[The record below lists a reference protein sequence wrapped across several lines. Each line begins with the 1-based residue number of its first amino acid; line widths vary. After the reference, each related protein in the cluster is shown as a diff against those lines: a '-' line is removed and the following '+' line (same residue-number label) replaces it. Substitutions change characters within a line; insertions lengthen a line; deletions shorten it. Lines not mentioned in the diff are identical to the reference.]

1 MFKSIG
7 LFGGLKWAVKNKRE
21 ILNDSQG
28 FDLSNQKV
36 EVACNWEEK
45 TAERTGFGRDS
56 QELRVEYVSTE
67 LPISHP
73 NKEVN

>member
-1 MFKSIG
+1 MVEFQIYGILMFKSIG

-36 EVACNWEEK
+36 EVTCN
-45 TAERTGFGRDS
+45 
-56 QELRVEYVSTE
+56 
-67 LPISHP
+67 
-73 NKEVN
+73 